1 MNVIDKIVTE
11 WAFRCKKGYPD
22 TNNPDDIKLL
32 KEIYSEFGIVLEE
45 EEASEEEVKEND
57 VKFEELEALLAARKG
72 ELTQTQINKLAKV
85 LTKTGKG
92 YTSAILQKLEQKKL
106 GDEQARI
113 VAGYADQNHFE
124 DALLAS
130 MNNPQNTFAALGREG
145 NLLSKLTELSGID
158 SKYVG
163 RLIGFVTGKG
173 NVSVGRGELALV
185 SILSDTVSAEK
196 GDVGIENGSKTVEI
210 KASTRKANGDLSG
223 AILAPKSVTERG
235 SKVDVIKQR
244 VAKHFADKDAK
255 SFLEA
260 NRTPWTQA
268 IYNYYTY
275 KMKNGEDTAKT
286 KQQFL
291 KELKSALQD
300 IYGNTVTLE
309 DSDLDSVALLQ
320 IRIAKGLA
328 KAYMKEI
335 GGQPIM
341 FISSNLDYTIAES
354 EKYLESII
362 GTKVKVVQFSD
373 YTPRLSFE
381 GAPPA
386 PAAT

>member
-1 MNVIDKIVTE
+1 MNVVDKIVTE

-22 TNNPDDIKLL
+22 TKNPDDMKIL

-45 EEASEEEVKEND
+45 KKPEEEVKKDD
-57 VKFEELEALLAARKG
+57 VKFEELQALLAARKG
-72 ELTQTQINKLAKV
+72 ELNQDQINKLAKV
-85 LTKTGKG
+85 LNKTGKG
-92 YTSAILQKLEQKKL
+92 YTRSILEKLQQKKL

-113 VAGYADQNHFE
+113 IAGYADQNYFE

-130 MNNPQNTFAALGREG
+130 MTNPQNTFAALGRDG
-145 NLLSKLTELSGID
+145 NLLAKLTELSGID
-158 SKYVG
+158 SKYVRG
-163 RLIGFVTGKG
+163 LIGFVTGKG

-185 SILSDTVSAEK
+185 SILSDTVSANK

-244 VAKHFADKDAK
+244 VSKHFADEDAK
-255 SFLEA
+255 SFIEA
-260 NRTPWTQA
+260 ERTPWTQA
-268 IYNYYTY
+268 IFNYYTY
-275 KMKNGEDTAKT
+275 KMKNSEDTTKT
-286 KQQFL
+286 KQQFIQ
-291 KELKSALQD
+291 ELKSALKD
-300 IYGNTVTLE
+300 IYGDTVTLE
-309 DSDLDSVALLQ
+309 ESDLDSAALLQ
-320 IRIAKGLA
+320 VRIAKGLA

-373 YTPRLSFE
+373 YTPRLSFG
-381 GAPPA
+381 GAPVV
-386 PAAT
+386 T

>member
-1 MNVIDKIVTE
+1 MSVIDKVVNE

-22 TNNPDDIKLL
+22 MNNPADMKIL
-32 KEIYSEFGIVLEE
+32 KEIYSQFGIVTE
-45 EEASEEEVKEND
+45 EEAPKEGENNKTLDDILNLIRVK
-57 VKFEELEALLAARKG
+57 KG
-72 ELTQTQINKLAKV
+72 EFKQEQLNKLYDIIE
-85 LTKTGKG
+85 KTGKG
-92 YTSAILQKLEQKKL
+92 YTTSLLQKLQQKKL
-106 GDEQARI
+106 GDEQSRI

-124 DALLAS
+124 DKLVAS
-130 MNNPQNTFAALGREG
+130 IDNKQNTFAALGRDG
-145 NLLSKLTELSGID
+145 NLSTKLTELSGID
-158 SKYVG
+158 SKYVN

-185 SILSDTVSAEK
+185 ALLADTVSADK
-196 GDVGIENGSKTVEI
+196 GDVGIEYGAKTVEI
-210 KASTRKANGDLSG
+210 KASTKRAKGGLSG
-223 AILAPKSVTERG
+223 AILAPKSVTDRG
-235 SKVDVIKQR
+235 SKVEVIKQR
-244 VAKHFADKDAK
+244 VSKHFSEEDAK
-255 SFLEA
+255 SYIEA
-260 NRTPWTQA
+260 GSTPWTQA
-268 IYNYYTY
+268 IYNYYIF
-275 KMKNGEDTAKT
+275 KMENSEDKAKT

-309 DSDLDSVALLQ
+309 DSDLDSLALLQ

-341 FISSNLDYTIAES
+341 FISDNLDYTIAES

-362 GTKVKVVQFSD
+362 GTKVKIVGFSD

-381 GAPPA
+381 GAPAEA
-386 PAAT
+386 PVT